1 MASEEAIGFNAAEYE
16 ASSCIIPE
24 QRLLALREKLIKL
37 NIKNPSRDSATTY
50 RELKGWV
57 EPLLDTGSS
66 PQIENGHR
74 VCAVDALSIVFN
86 RLGGL
91 SKMLSVKPES
101 SGLPETRKEAKY
113 LPIFRDYF
121 DLATAPV
128 LKSLKDCLTA
138 FVAFGTETWDPEE
151 RQIFSTS
158 IAEEVFDGIKKGDLR
173 KGDSYLVEF
182 LIKKKWFAS
191 KTFFI
196 KNEGEKPSRAVN
208 LGSIFKA
215 MDNRTLAPGIGRLLS
230 SLLRRLQEELVGETD
245 KESLKA
251 VWLSFFK
258 ADLARALLSLD
269 EHVALNTELYVV
281 PGVFH
286 DEKEGFAL
294 FIQHLIHALGPEA
307 LRNSQSSMAIIGC
320 LRTGKENGW
329 LTELQVDEY
338 VKSLGGYDSLLSDQS
353 GLLRSHTLRLM
364 IISSSVALPFT
375 SSYTSIFCDHFDD
388 LFSESDPQVRNE
400 IYAGFRVLLERL
412 VASSYALNKKL
423 RSLEGRPTDL
433 GTSSEAID
441 EVQTMNNLLLQQ
453 KAFTS
458 WFLNELLPAQLRPN
472 ASYQRVILALKVY
485 SYWLPQIERD
495 QRNSLPGSDLAA
507 DIKKSKKKQNE
518 REHIV
523 LPFDPEI
530 QYSHLLRLLVERIMD
545 PYDDIRSLA
554 TGLIKELP
562 QSKDVQWA
570 HVLQRSQRMIEDSG
584 RPGQEDGFS
593 RILEVLYDLSLK
605 DSNISREVWEAYA
618 SSTSDG
624 TIVDLA
630 FMLLDKEP
638 HIQCQSQANPRSRID
653 NSVLGALALIFK
665 RKDANLLVLEEE
677 KRQKMFDRVLKL
689 AQDIWA
695 RERDIL
701 CNESPEGR
709 GVAASGED
717 SDDEDEDQLN
727 SQGFLSYSWRVV
739 SEASSL
745 LGAIATYVPKG
756 SGQISE
762 ADNFLQNSGDL
773 LIEQLT
779 SIRHRGSLSSIFP
792 ALTAICHQCLAS
804 KSTLAQGLPR
814 QWLDK
819 LLGIVSSSGKLITR
833 RSAGL
838 PMAIGA
844 IIISEIQ
851 MKKKQIFF
859 IQHAFSSL
867 GNTVQTPRD
876 LSTEQKDENGH
887 LELPQVHALNCMRF
901 LFMDSQLSTVVDP
914 YVSSSLHMAFN
925 CFKSEIWAVRNCGIM
940 LYTAIVN
947 RIFPKDGSMQ
957 VFKAER
963 FFQRYSGLDTVF
975 LETLSDGFQDL
986 SDHRLIEA
994 VYPALDVISRLSFQE
1009 NQESEAFKDLVIR
1022 YLECK
1027 IWKTREAAAKSI
1039 LAFTP
1044 RENAVESYGEFLLWN
1059 FGDYKRDNNVIHGG
1073 LCTAREIYERRIF
1086 GFGDELQSKI
1096 EDITKSAAKHY
1107 FEPSNR
1113 VSPVN
1118 QAHFIQICSIV
1129 FSNNTASLTENIV
1142 PFCQRVLEDA
1152 QGSPPRGFADSLLR
1166 KEIAR
1171 VMAVSAPNLACG
1183 YLSFHD
1189 PDYGVSLSEAL
1200 AKTNS
1205 NVELHKT
1212 LRELKDG
1219 VDTVS
1224 SDEKQT
1230 STAFNVLQEVL
1241 NHHDWEWYRV
1251 AAVNLLL
1258 LSSEKQAVEPTTL
1271 AQLASNGLVEPLKES
1286 ALTLLG
1292 RNIFPMLNDD
1302 RYRSMIHGS
1311 IQTWVQE
1318 LFNNVKDE
1326 IPHSS
1331 RMAVLRSIEEVY
1343 GVFKSCDQQIQQAL
1357 LPIWIVLQK
1366 LLNDDEEDVRSR
1378 AACIVAKLLAIEESE
1393 QEVETFTP
1401 LRAERRLFEHLA
1413 RIEAFRNIEIQQRLL
1428 EDVID
1433 LPLEKISK
1441 IKERLITANT
1451 PNTLL
1456 FKIEKQN
1463 LYRDELRCM
1472 DYYLELLS
1480 KATAEDRAAELV
1492 DKLTQYVTT
1501 GMQTLWDIAQEY
1513 QVETGEGGVS
1523 LEEGKLKATD
1533 GIMGWTTA
1541 TEEMFVSG
1549 MRVANGFKLLRM
1561 WDVKGREVGEI
1572 VGNFV
1577 EYGERDDVKVNSTW
1591 LEAFRSP

>member
-16 ASSCIIPE
+16 ASSSIIPE

-37 NIKNPSRDSATTY
+37 NIKDPSRDSATTY
-50 RELKGWV
+50 RELEGWV
-57 EPLLDTGSS
+57 EPLLNTGSS

-91 SKMLSVKPES
+91 SKILSVKPGS
-101 SGLPETRKEAKY
+101 SGSSETRKEAKY

-138 FVAFGTETWDPEE
+138 FVAFGTETWDREE

-158 IAEEVFDGIKKGDLR
+158 IAEEVFDGIRKGDLR

-191 KTFFI
+191 KIFFI
-196 KNEGEKPSRAVN
+196 KNEDEKPSRAIN
-208 LGSIFKA
+208 LESIFKA
-215 MDNRTLAPGIGRLLS
+215 MNNRTLAPGIGRLLS

-294 FIQHLIHALGPEA
+294 FIQYLIHALRPEA

-329 LTELQVDEY
+329 LTELQV
-338 VKSLGGYDSLLSDQS
+338 
-353 GLLRSHTLRLM
+353 
-364 IISSSVALPFT
+364 
-375 SSYTSIFCDHFDD
+375 
-388 LFSESDPQVRNE
+388 ESDPQVRNE

-412 VASSYALNKKL
+412 VASSYALNKRL
-423 RSLEGRPTDL
+423 RSLEGRPADL
-433 GTSSEAID
+433 GTRSEAVD
-441 EVQTMNNLLLQQ
+441 EVQTMNDLLLQQ

-472 ASYQRVILALKVY
+472 APYQRVILALKVY

-495 QRNSLPGSDLAA
+495 QRNSLPGGDLAA

-523 LPFDPEI
+523 LPFDPNI
-530 QYSHLLRLLVERIMD
+530 QYPHLLRLLVERIMD

-562 QSKDVQWA
+562 QSKEVQWA

-605 DSNISREVWEAYA
+605 DSNISREVWEAYS

-665 RKDANLLVLEEE
+665 RKDANLLVLEEK
-677 KRQKMFDRVLKL
+677 KRKKMFDRVLKL
-689 AQDIWA
+689 AQDIWT

-745 LGAIATYVPKG
+745 LGAIAAYVPK
-756 SGQISE
+756 STDQILE

-804 KSTLAQGLPR
+804 QSTLAQGLPR

-851 MKKKQIFF
+851 MKKKQNFF

-867 GNTVQTPRD
+867 ENTVQTPRD
-876 LSTEQKDENGH
+876 LPMDQKGENGH

-925 CFKSEIWAVRNCGIM
+925 CFKSEMWAVRNCGIM

-947 RIFPKDGSMQ
+947 P
-957 VFKAER
+957 
-963 FFQRYSGLDTVF
+963 
-975 LETLSDGFQDL
+975 
-986 SDHRLIEA
+986 
-994 VYPALDVISRLSFQE
+994 LDVISRLSFQE

-1059 FGDYKRDNNVIHGG
+1059 FGDFNRDNNVIHGG
-1073 LCTAREIYERRIF
+1073 LCTAREIYEQRIS
-1086 GFGDELQSKI
+1086 GFGDELQSEI

-1118 QAHFIQICSIV
+1118 QAHFIQICGIV
-1129 FSNNTASLTENIV
+1129 FSNNTVSLAENIV
-1142 PFCQRVLEDA
+1142 PFCQRILEDA
-1152 QGSPPRGFADSLLR
+1152 RGSPPRGFADSLLR

-1212 LRELKDG
+1212 LRELKDD

-1224 SDEKQT
+1224 SDEKQP
-1230 STAFNVLQEVL
+1230 STAFSVLQEVL

-1258 LSSEKQAVEPTTL
+1258 LSSEKQAMEPTTL
-1271 AQLASNGLVEPLKES
+1271 AQLASNGPVEPLKES

-1292 RNIFPMLNDD
+1292 RNISPMLNDD
-1302 RYRSMIHGS
+1302 SYRSMIHGS

-1318 LFNNVKDE
+1318 LFNNVRDE

-1331 RMAVLRSIEEVY
+1331 RMAVLRSIEEAY
-1343 GVFKSCDQQIQQAL
+1343 GVFESCDQQVQQTL
-1357 LPIWIVLQK
+1357 LPVWIVLQK

-1393 QEVETFTP
+1393 REVETFTP

-1413 RIEAFRNIEIQQRLL
+1413 RIEAFTNIEIQRRLL

-1433 LPLEKISK
+1433 LPLEKISN

-1480 KATAEDRAAELV
+1480 KATAKDRAAELV
-1492 DKLTQYVTT
+1492 DKLTQYVTI

-1541 TEEMFVSG
+1541 TEEIFVLG
-1549 MRVANGFKLLRM
+1549 MRVANGFKLLGM
-1561 WDVKGREVGEI
+1561 WDVKSREVGEI

>member
-1 MASEEAIGFNAAEYE
+1 MASEEAIGFNVAEYE

-37 NIKNPSRDSATTY
+37 KIKDPSRDSATTY
-50 RELKGWV
+50 RELEGWV

-91 SKMLSVKPES
+91 SKILSVKPGS
-101 SGLPETRKEAKY
+101 SGLSKTRKEAKY

-138 FVAFGTETWDPEE
+138 FVAFGTETWDSEE

-158 IAEEVFDGIKKGDLR
+158 IAEEVFEGIRKGDLR

-196 KNEGEKPSRAVN
+196 KNEDEKPSRAIN
-208 LGSIFKA
+208 LESIFKA
-215 MDNRTLAPGIGRLLS
+215 MNNRTLAPGIGRLLS

-258 ADLARALLSLD
+258 ADLARALLSPD

-294 FIQHLIHALGPEA
+294 FIQHLIHAPGA
-307 LRNSQSSMAIIGC
+307 LHSSQSSMAIIGC

-329 LTELQVDEY
+329 LTEPQVDEY
-338 VKSLGGYDSLLSDQS
+338 VESLGGYDSLLSDQS

-375 SSYTSIFCDHFDD
+375 STYNSIFCDHFDD

-412 VASSYALNKKL
+412 VASSYALNKKI

-433 GTSSEAID
+433 GTSSEAVD

-530 QYSHLLRLLVERIMD
+530 QYPHLLRLLVERIMD

-605 DSNISREVWEAYA
+605 DSNISREVWEAYS

-630 FMLLDKEP
+630 FILLDREP
-638 HIQCQSQANPRSRID
+638 HIQCQGQANPRSRID

-701 CNESPEGR
+701 CSESPEGR
-709 GVAASGED
+709 GVAASGDD

-745 LGAIATYVPKG
+745 LGAIATYIPKG

-851 MKKKQIFF
+851 MKKKQNFF
-859 IQHAFSSL
+859 IQNAFSSL
-867 GNTVQTPRD
+867 ENTVQTPRD

-963 FFQRYSGLDTVF
+963 FFQRYSGLGTVF
-975 LETLSDGFQDL
+975 LETLSNGFQDL

-994 VYPALDVISRLSFQE
+994 VYPTLDVISRLSFQE

-1118 QAHFIQICSIV
+1118 QAHFIQICGIV
-1129 FSNNTASLTENIV
+1129 FSNNTASLAENIV

-1152 QGSPPRGFADSLLR
+1152 KGSPPRGFADSLLR

-1200 AKTNS
+1200 AKANS
-1205 NVELHKT
+1205 NVKLHKT

-1219 VDTVS
+1219 GNTVP

-1230 STAFNVLQEVL
+1230 STAFSVLQEVL

-1258 LSSEKQAVEPTTL
+1258 LSSEKQGIEPTTL
-1271 AQLASNGLVEPLKES
+1271 AQLASNGPVESLKES

-1292 RNIFPMLNDD
+1292 QNLSPMLNDD
-1302 RYRSMIHGS
+1302 SYRSMIHGS

-1331 RMAVLRSIEEVY
+1331 RMAVLRSIEEAY

-1357 LPIWIVLQK
+1357 LPVWIVLQK

-1401 LRAERRLFEHLA
+1401 LRAERKLFEHLA
-1413 RIEAFRNIEIQQRLL
+1413 RIEAFKNIEIQQRLL

-1433 LPLEKISK
+1433 LPLERISK

-1480 KATAEDRAAELV
+1480 KTTAEDRAAELA
-1492 DKLTQYVTT
+1492 DKLTQYVTI

-1541 TEEMFVSG
+1541 TEEIFVSG
-1549 MRVANGFKLLRM
+1549 MRVANGFKLLGM

>member
-16 ASSCIIPE
+16 ASSSIIPE

-37 NIKNPSRDSATTY
+37 NIKDPSRDSATTY
-50 RELKGWV
+50 RELEGWV
-57 EPLLDTGSS
+57 EPLLNTGSS

-91 SKMLSVKPES
+91 SKILSVKPGS
-101 SGLPETRKEAKY
+101 SGSSETRKEAKY

-138 FVAFGTETWDPEE
+138 FVAFGTETWDREE

-158 IAEEVFDGIKKGDLR
+158 IAEEVFDGIRKGDLR

-191 KTFFI
+191 KIFFI
-196 KNEGEKPSRAVN
+196 KNEDEKPSRAIN
-208 LGSIFKA
+208 LESIFKA
-215 MDNRTLAPGIGRLLS
+215 MNNRTLAPGIGRLLS

-286 DEKEGFAL
+286 DEKKGFAL
-294 FIQHLIHALGPEA
+294 FIQYLIHALRPEA
-307 LRNSQSSMAIIGC
+307 LRNSQSSMAIVGC

-329 LTELQVDEY
+329 LTELQV
-338 VKSLGGYDSLLSDQS
+338 
-353 GLLRSHTLRLM
+353 
-364 IISSSVALPFT
+364 
-375 SSYTSIFCDHFDD
+375 
-388 LFSESDPQVRNE
+388 ESDPQVRNE

-423 RSLEGRPTDL
+423 RSLEGRPADL
-433 GTSSEAID
+433 GTRSEAVD
-441 EVQTMNNLLLQQ
+441 EVQTMNDLLLQQ

-495 QRNSLPGSDLAA
+495 QSNSLPGGDLAA

-523 LPFDPEI
+523 LPFDPDI
-530 QYSHLLRLLVERIMD
+530 QYPHLLRLLVERIMD

-562 QSKDVQWA
+562 QSKEVQWA

-605 DSNISREVWEAYA
+605 DSNISQEVWEAYS

-677 KRQKMFDRVLKL
+677 KRKKMFDRVLKL

-709 GVAASGED
+709 GVATSGED

-739 SEASSL
+739 SEARFVSL
-745 LGAIATYVPKG
+745 VGFSYK
-756 SGQISE
+756 
-762 ADNFLQNSGDL
+762 
-773 LIEQLT
+773 
-779 SIRHRGSLSSIFP
+779 
-792 ALTAICHQCLAS
+792 
-804 KSTLAQGLPR
+804 
-814 QWLDK
+814 
-819 LLGIVSSSGKLITR
+819 
-833 RSAGL
+833 
-838 PMAIGA
+838 GA

-851 MKKKQIFF
+851 MKKKQNSF

-867 GNTVQTPRD
+867 ENTVQTPRD
-876 LSTEQKDENGH
+876 LPMDQKDENGH

-925 CFKSEIWAVRNCGIM
+925 CFKSEMWAVRNCGIM

-957 VFKAER
+957 IFKAER

-975 LETLSDGFQDL
+975 LETLSNGFQDL

-1044 RENAVESYGEFLLWN
+1044 RENSVESYGEFLLWN
-1059 FGDYKRDNNVIHGG
+1059 FGDFNRDNNVIHGG
-1073 LCTAREIYERRIF
+1073 LCTAREIYEQRIS
-1086 GFGDELQSKI
+1086 GFGDELQSEI
-1096 EDITKSAAKHY
+1096 EDTTKSAARHY

-1118 QAHFIQICSIV
+1118 QAHFIQICGIV
-1129 FSNNTASLTENIV
+1129 FSNNTASLAENIV
-1142 PFCQRVLEDA
+1142 PFCQRILEDA
-1152 QGSPPRGFADSLLR
+1152 RGSPPRGFADSLLR

-1171 VMAVSAPNLACG
+1171 VMAVSAPSLACS

-1200 AKTNS
+1200 ANTNS

-1224 SDEKQT
+1224 SDEKQP
-1230 STAFNVLQEVL
+1230 STAFSVLQEVL

-1258 LSSEKQAVEPTTL
+1258 LSSEKQAMEPTTL
-1271 AQLASNGLVEPLKES
+1271 AQLASNGPVEPLKES

-1292 RNIFPMLNDD
+1292 QNIPPMLNDD
-1302 RYRSMIHGS
+1302 SYRSMIYGS

-1318 LFNNVKDE
+1318 LFNNVRDE

-1331 RMAVLRSIEEVY
+1331 RMAVLRSIEEAY
-1343 GVFKSCDQQIQQAL
+1343 GVFESCDQQVQQTL
-1357 LPIWIVLQK
+1357 LPVWIVLQK

-1393 QEVETFTP
+1393 REVETFTP

-1413 RIEAFRNIEIQQRLL
+1413 RIEAFTNIEIQRRLL

-1433 LPLEKISK
+1433 LPLEKISN

-1480 KATAEDRAAELV
+1480 KATAKDRAAELV
-1492 DKLTQYVTT
+1492 DKLTQYVTI

-1541 TEEMFVSG
+1541 TEEIFVSG
-1549 MRVANGFKLLRM
+1549 MRVANGFKLLGM
-1561 WDVKGREVGEI
+1561 WDVKSREVGEI

>member
-1 MASEEAIGFNAAEYE
+1 MASEEVFAFNAAEYE
-16 ASSCIIPE
+16 TSSSIIPE
-24 QRLLALREKLIKL
+24 QRLLSLREKLIKL
-37 NIKNPSRDSATTY
+37 NIKDQSRDSTTTY
-50 RELKGWV
+50 RELESWV
-57 EPLLDTGSS
+57 EPLLSTGSS

-91 SKMLSVKPES
+91 SKIISIKPEPHNS
-101 SGLPETRKEAKY
+101 SKARKEAEY
-113 LPIFRDYF
+113 FSIFRDYF

-138 FVAFGTETWDPEE
+138 FVAFGTETWDREE
-151 RQIFSTS
+151 RQKFSVS
-158 IAEEVFDGIKKGDLR
+158 IAEEVFDGIKRGDLR

-182 LIKKKWFAS
+182 LIKKKWLAS
-191 KTFFI
+191 KPFFI
-196 KNEGEKPSRAVN
+196 AGEGEESPKVIH
-208 LGSIFKA
+208 LESIFKT
-215 MDNRTLAPGIGRLLS
+215 MNHRTLAPGIGRLLS
-230 SLLRRLQEELVGETD
+230 SLLRRLQEELAGEMD

-258 ADLARALLSLD
+258 ADLARALLSSD
-269 EHVALNTELYVV
+269 EHIALNTELYVV

-294 FIQHLIHALGPEA
+294 FIQHLIRTHGA
-307 LRNSQSSMAIIGC
+307 LRSNQNSIAIIGC

-329 LTELQVDEY
+329 LTESQVDKY
-338 VKSLGGYDSLLSDQS
+338 VESLGGYDSLLSDQS

-375 SSYTSIFCDHFDD
+375 STYTSIFSDHFDD

-423 RSLEGRPTDL
+423 RSLEGRPTGF
-433 GTSSEAID
+433 GTDSEATG
-441 EVQTMNNLLLQQ
+441 EVQAMNEKLLQQ

-495 QRNSLPGSDLAA
+495 WRNSLPGSDLAA
-507 DIKKSKKKQNE
+507 DIKKSKRKQNE

-523 LPFDPEI
+523 LPFDPEV
-530 QYSHLLRLLVERIMD
+530 QYPHLLRLLVERIMD

-570 HVLQRSQRMIEDSG
+570 HVLQRSQKMIEDSG

-605 DSNISREVWEAYA
+605 DSNISREVWEAYS
-618 SSTSDG
+618 SSTSNG

-638 HIQCQSQANPRSRID
+638 HLQCQSQASLRSRID

-677 KRQKMFDRVLKL
+677 KRQQMLDRVLNL
-689 AQDIWA
+689 ARDIWA

-709 GVAASGED
+709 GVTTSGED

-745 LGAIATYVPKG
+745 LGAIAAYVPK
-756 SGQISE
+756 GQISE
-762 ADNFLQNSGDL
+762 ADSFLQSSGDL

-792 ALTAICHQCLAS
+792 ALTAICYQCLAS
-804 KSTLAQGLPR
+804 QSTLAQGLPR
-814 QWLDK
+814 QWLDR

-838 PMAIGA
+838 PMTIGA

-851 MKKKQIFF
+851 MKKKQNYF

-867 GNTVQTPRD
+867 ESTVQTSGG
-876 LSTEQKDENGH
+876 LSTEQKGETGH
-887 LELPQVHALNCMRF
+887 LELPQVHALNCIRF
-901 LFMDSQLSTVVDP
+901 LFMDSQLSTVIDR

-947 RIFPKDGSMQ
+947 RIFPKDGSTQ
-957 VFKAER
+957 IFKAER

-975 LETLSDGFQDL
+975 LETLSDGFRDL

-994 VYPALDVISRLSFQE
+994 VYPALDVISRLSFQD

-1044 RENAVESYGEFLLWN
+1044 RERAVESFTEFLEWN

-1073 LCTAREIYERRIF
+1073 LCAAREIYEQRIF
-1086 GFGDELQSKI
+1086 GAGDEIQSRI
-1096 EDITKSAAKHY
+1096 QEITKSEAKHY
-1107 FEPSNR
+1107 FERGNQ

-1118 QAHFIQICSIV
+1118 QANFIQICGIV
-1129 FSNNTASLTENIV
+1129 FSNNTTSLAESII
-1142 PFCQRVLEDA
+1142 PFCQRILEEA
-1152 QGSPPRGFADSLLR
+1152 QDSPPQGFADSLLR

-1171 VMAVSAPNLACG
+1171 VMAVAAPNLACG
-1183 YLSFHD
+1183 YISFHD

-1200 AKTNS
+1200 AKTGNT
-1205 NVELHKT
+1205 VELHKT
-1212 LRELKDG
+1212 LKELKG
-1219 VDTVS
+1219 NVDTIS
-1224 SDEKQT
+1224 SDEKET
-1230 STAFNVLQEVL
+1230 SSALEVLREVL
-1241 NHHDWEWYRV
+1241 NSHEWEWYRV
-1251 AAVNLLL
+1251 AAANLLL
-1258 LSSEKQAVEPTTL
+1258 LSSEKQAIAPTVL
-1271 AQLASNGLVEPLKES
+1271 AQFASNGLVEPLRES
-1286 ALTLLG
+1286 ALTLIG
-1292 RNIFPMLNDD
+1292 RNIYSISNDD
-1302 RYRSMIHGS
+1302 AYGPLLHLS
-1311 IQTWVQE
+1311 IQTWAE
-1318 LFNNVKDE
+1318 GLFKNVKDE
-1326 IPHSS
+1326 IPYSS
-1331 RMAVLRSIEEVY
+1331 RMAVLRSIEEAHEI
-1343 GVFKSCDQQIQQAL
+1343 FKSCDQHIRQAL
-1357 LPIWIVLQK
+1357 LPVWIVLQK
-1366 LLNDDEEDVRSR
+1366 LLNDDEEDIRIR
-1378 AACIVAKLLAIEESE
+1378 AACIVAKLLAIEEAE
-1393 QEVETFTP
+1393 QEAETFTP

-1413 RIEAFRNIEIQQRLL
+1413 RIEAFTNIEVQRMLL
-1428 EDVID
+1428 EDIID
-1433 LPLEKISK
+1433 LSLEKASS
-1441 IKERLITANT
+1441 IKERLIAANT

-1480 KATAEDRAAELV
+1480 KATAEGRAAELV
-1492 DKLTQYVTT
+1492 EKLTQYVTI

-1513 QVETGEGGVS
+1513 QVDTGEGGVS
-1523 LEEGKLKATD
+1523 LEERKLKATD

-1541 TEEMFVSG
+1541 TEEIFVLG
-1549 MRVANGFKLLRM
+1549 MRVANGFKLLEM
-1561 WDVKGREVGEI
+1561 WDVTGQEIGEI
-1572 VGNFV
+1572 VGRFV
-1577 EYGERDDVKVNSTW
+1577 EYGERDDVKVNNTW
-1591 LEAFRSP
+1591 LETFRSP